1 MLGAGAEIQQATL
14 LTQGYLVFGQ
24 DPGFVR
30 VLPMDPRTFAATGT
44 VKAVANPVERAA
56 GAGGIAFAASP
67 SGVLV
72 FAETGNDHEL
82 VWVTREGAVAPL
94 HVDKAAYRQPRLSP
108 GGGIIAVS
116 ANDETR
122 RPDLWLIDVERATR
136 RRISTEAMMPA
147 WMPDGQRLAHS
158 GGGASLT
165 LTAVESG
172 TVETLATRDEARR
185 LLPTGTGGYPTSW
198 SPDARYLLLQAN
210 TEDVWRL
217 AYPEKRL
224 EPVLAGPS
232 AEWGAVVS
240 RSGRAVSYVSDESGR
255 QEVYVARWP
264 GLEQKTAVSTRG
276 GVHPRWSADGT
287 ELFFWQGQTLMAARI
302 SPSLRVGAPQ
312 RLFSGAFFGAGRD
325 WSFDVAADGRF
336 VMVKSDERA
345 ELKQLTVMQNWM
357 GETPV
362 SR

>member
-1 MLGAGAEIQQATL
+1 M
-14 LTQGYLVFGQ
+14 
-24 DPGFVR
+24 
-30 VLPMDPRTFAATGT
+30 
-44 VKAVANPVERAA
+44 
-56 GAGGIAFAASP
+56 
-67 SGVLV
+67 
-72 FAETGNDHEL
+72 
-82 VWVTREGAVAPL
+82 TREGAVAPL

-198 SPDARYLLLQAN
+198 SPDAGYLLLQAN

-240 RSGRAVSYVSDESGR
+240 GSGRAVSYVSDESGR

-312 RLFSGAFFGAGRD
+312 RLFSGAFLEQAGTGRSTWPPMGGLS
-325 WSFDVAADGRF
+325 WS
-336 VMVKSDERA
+336 RA
-345 ELKQLTVMQNWM
+345 T
-357 GETPV
+357 
-362 SR
+362 SARS